1 MSEQYDEVVEL
12 GDEDA
17 KPYQSKCRFKDC
29 TQTVIVPVAAYRRQL
44 YCPTH
49 QLVFRVTK
57 KLAHVGYG
65 VSQPAQRLGVQPRTP
80 RSVKSV
86 SPGRPSKK
94 GIWAAAET
102 VLANARREAFRR
114 QSPPPEPVPDAERT
128 ESGIILPPRRLY
140 RLTRGRAA

>member
-12 GDEDA
+12 DDDDA
-17 KPYQSKCRFKDC
+17 KPYQSKCRFKGC
-29 TQTVIVPVAAYRRQL
+29 TQTVIVPVAPYRRNL

-65 VSQPAQRLGVQPRTP
+65 LPKPASGLGVQPRTP
-80 RSVKSV
+80 KSV
-86 SPGRPSKK
+86 RSASPGRPSKK

-114 QSPPPEPVPDAERT
+114 QTAETAPIEDPEPGR
-128 ESGIILPPRRLY
+128 IILPPRRLY